1 MTLQEVF
8 NQIPAAAWSKRVPS
22 VIKLAEEGTP
32 VLTDAMDKDTSV
44 TIYSNGYVVYQCGDR
59 ATVFP
64 LHECRDYVYV
74 TVEET
79 NVIPFSTFADQPWQ
93 VRVFMEGKDRLVHNH
108 NNRKEGRTVSLDA
121 SDHSDCWEAMSDMG
135 SGDPLRI
142 LAEREKMREEAEMI
156 RKNFAKLIKRQR
168 EILILCVVQGK
179 THVEAAMEL
188 GTTRQAVSDNL
199 KRSICR
205 LRRMYGLDEGIGGR
219 NCFCRMGK

>member
-22 VIKLAEEGTP
+22 VIKLAEEGIP
-32 VLTDAMDKDTSV
+32 VLTDAMDEDTSA
-44 TIYSNGYVVYQCGDR
+44 TIYSNGYVVYQCRDR

-74 TVEET
+74 TVEEM
-79 NVIPFSTFADQPWQ
+79 NVIPFSSFADQPWQ
-93 VRVFMEGKDRLVHNH
+93 IRIFMEGKDRLVHNH
-108 NNRKEGRTVSLDA
+108 NNRGEGRTLSFEA
-121 SDHSDCWEAMSDMG
+121 SEHADCWEAMSDMG

-142 LAEREKMREEAEMI
+142 LAEREEMQEEAELL
-156 RKNFAKLIKRQR
+156 RKNFAKLTRRQR
-168 EILILCVVQGK
+168 EILTLCVVQGK
-179 THVEAAMEL
+179 THLEAAEEL
-188 GTTRQAVSDNL
+188 GTTRQTVSESL

-205 LRRMYGLDEGIGGR
+205 LRRMYGLDEESGGR